1 MNTPQ
6 IFHSD
11 QFGSVRI
18 LYEEEKPLFCGKDV
32 SRALGY
38 SDPTNAMKQHCKG
51 VVKRHLPTKGGKQ
64 LVNFLPEGDL
74 YRLICHSKLPVAE
87 AFERW
92 VFDEVLPTLR
102 KDGEY
107 QTRRER
113 AYTTYIESENRRL
126 TQFITELA
134 KSRDHLRECIKLQE
148 EVLASRDKYKAEYLA
163 AKNQYGRFCDLARQC
178 ERLVRNAQADIE
190 ENIRVLEQL
199 ASPAYPFPELLNEL
213 LPPKCLT

>member
-6 IFHSD
+6 IFQSD

-18 LYEEEKPLFCGKDV
+18 LYEKEKPLFCGKDV

-74 YRLICHSKLPVAE
+74 YRLICHSKLPSAE

-113 AYTTYIESENRRL
+113 AYTRYVESTNQQLSE
-126 TQFITELA
+126 QIAMLA
-134 KSRDHLRECIKLQE
+134 KSRKYLAECTRLQD
-148 EVLASRDKYKAEYLA
+148 EVFAARDKSKAEYID
-163 AKNQYGRFCDLARQC
+163 AKNQYGRFCDLSRQC
-178 ERLVRNAQADIE
+178 ERLVRNAQTDIE
-190 ENIRVLEQL
+190 ENIRVLEQM
-199 ASPAYPFPELLNEL
+199 ASPSDLFPELLNEL
-213 LPPKCLT
+213 LPQA